1 MTRSKKVWLL
11 CEYWAGKET
20 LELAQ
25 DAFLESGALGIE
37 IDDGLRPEHP
47 PKYPPNRIRLLAYFD
62 EADGL
67 EDTITENFRLFFG
80 NCDLEPEGLQFSQIL
95 EEDWQGNFVRSCTT
109 FMVEPR
115 IFVVPSFEIDEFNKN
130 PRGDLFI
137 EMDPENAFGTGQH
150 QTTKLCLKHIA
161 LLLQKMSEKA
171 RAEIS
176 GLDVGTGSGIL
187 AILMKKLGVGS
198 VLATEIDSDAVLTAR
213 KNAKQNKVLID
224 VIHVN
229 ETHLYSSQTFDLVVA
244 NILAPILIDMA
255 ADLTKA
261 CKEGGTIILSGILL
275 HQAPQVIDAYL
286 KLGARLVAQDS
297 MDDWCALIFAM
308 DIHA

>member
-11 CEYWAGKET
+11 CEYWASLET

-37 IDDGLRPEHP
+37 VDDGLSPEHP
-47 PKYPPNRIRLLAYFD
+47 PKYESNRIRVLAYFD
-62 EADGL
+62 EAEGL
-67 EDTITENFRLFFG
+67 ADAIAANLRLFFS
-80 NCDLEPEGLQFSQIL
+80 NCDLEVGSFQFSQVL

-161 LLLQKMSEKA
+161 LLLQKLPEQK
-171 RAEIS
+171 RALLSAI
-176 GLDVGTGSGIL
+176 DVGTGSGIL

-198 VLATEIDSDAVLTAR
+198 VLATEIDYDAVLTAR
-213 KNAKQNKVLID
+213 KNAKQNKVLLD

-229 ETHLYSSQTFDLVVA
+229 ETHLYASQIFDLVVA
-244 NILAPILIDMA
+244 NILAPTLIDMA
-255 ADLTKA
+255 SDLTKA
-261 CKEGGTIILSGILL
+261 CSDQGTIILSGILVT
-275 HQAPQVIDAYL
+275 QAPKVIEAY
-286 KLGARLVAQDS
+286 KQLGARLVAEDAI
-297 MDDWCALIFAM
+297 DDWCALIFAM
-308 DIHA
+308 DKP